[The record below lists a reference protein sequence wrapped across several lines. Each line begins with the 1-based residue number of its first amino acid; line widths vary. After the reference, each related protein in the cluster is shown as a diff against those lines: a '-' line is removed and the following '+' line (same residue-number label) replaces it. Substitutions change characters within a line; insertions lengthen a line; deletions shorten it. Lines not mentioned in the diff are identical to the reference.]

1 MTALRW
7 RATTPVEKS
16 GLAGQRAWPGG
27 SSAAGFTLI
36 ELVIVAAIVGILA
49 AAVLPLAHWSVK
61 RQREYELQQNLRI
74 IRNAIDSYHDLALA
88 GLIEVNPGDTGYPP
102 DLDVLVEGV
111 ELIGEIPSPIRGL
124 SDEYG
129 ASGYGLTGGVAGAA
143 LAQGGGGGVG
153 GASGG
158 GLPGVGGGFGGGP
171 GVAVPGGANNR
182 ALQGAVGATMQQL
195 RGVLNERAASGF
207 GGRATQ
213 GGLGGFGGRAVRG
226 GLGTGQGLGTG
237 FGLGAARGGGGATRR
252 GLSGRASVGDI
263 KKIVFLRRLPVDPV
277 TGEANWG
284 FRCYGDSI
292 DDRSWCGRNVFDV
305 YSNGRGRGM
314 DGRPYREW

>member
-1 MTALRW
+1 MTA
-7 RATTPVEKS
+7 RAR
-16 GLAGQRAWPGG
+16 GR
-27 SSAAGFTLI
+27 AAGFTLI

-61 RQREYELQQNLRI
+61 RQQEYELQQNLRI

-88 GLIEVNPGDTGYPP
+88 GLIEVDPGGTGYPP

-111 ELIGEIPSPIRGL
+111 ELIGEIPSPIPGV

-129 ASGYGLTGGVAGAA
+129 ASGFGLTGGVSGAA
-143 LAQGGGGGVG
+143 QALEGGGGFP
-153 GASGG
+153 GA
-158 GLPGVGGGFGGGP
+158 GGGFGGGP
-171 GVAVPGGANNR
+171 GGAGAGGPPIGGGSRGGGQGGGPPIGGGNRGGGLGGGGGTRGAGPGGASITGP
-182 ALQGAVGATMQQL
+182 QGAGSATMQQL
-195 RGVLNERAASGF
+195 RGVLNERAS
-207 GGRATQ
+207 
-213 GGLGGFGGRAVRG
+213 GGLGGRAAQG

-237 FGLGAARGGGGATRR
+237 FGLGADRGGRGATRR
-252 GLSGRASVGDI
+252 GLRLRSSVGDI
-263 KKIVFLRRLPVDPV
+263 KKIVFLRRLPVDPL

-284 FRCYGDSI
+284 SRCYGDSI